1 MTNSPEFLEESSIEK
16 FWNDGFVILRNV
28 LDPDYVLSMEEPI
41 SRAMNEDATDLS
53 ELGSLITPETCLLY
67 TSPSPRD

>member
-41 SRAMNEDATDLS
+41 SKVIDEDATDLS
-53 ELGSLITPETCLLY
+53 ELGSLITPESTL
-67 TSPSPRD
+67 TR

>member
-1 MTNSPEFLEESSIEK
+1 MTKSPEYLEESSIKK

-41 SRAMNEDATDLS
+41 SKVIDEDAVSYTHLRAH
-53 ELGSLITPETCLLY
+53 ET
-67 TSPSPRD
+67 